1 VRPLGAGRAVGGGV
15 LVRRHI
21 HRSND
26 LDVYEGWCPRRACTV
41 AVKVPRPDRLHD
53 RAVRDALLAEG
64 ELLRRLAHP
73 NIVRAYDVHD
83 GARPAVVLEAIGGE
97 TLGDLVG
104 RLRRRLSGAEIA
116 HLGLHLAAALH
127 YLHGHDVV
135 HRDVKP
141 SNVVAEAGRAKL
153 LDLSIAG
160 PPGRERAGRGTW
172 SNMAPEQARGEHAG
186 PAADVF
192 GLGTVLWEAAAGFG
206 PFDDHDEDLP
216 TACHRAEPV
225 RRHRRLAQ
233 PLAAVIDGCLE
244 PAPEDRPTLAEIR
257 RVLEGAAGVPPR

>member
-1 VRPLGAGRAVGGGV
+1 VRPLGAGRTVGGGV
-15 LVRRHI
+15 VVRRHI

-26 LDVYEGWCPRRACTV
+26 LDVYEGWCPRRACIV
-41 AVKVPRPDRLHD
+41 AVKMPRPDRLRD

-64 ELLRRLAHP
+64 RLLLRLAHP

-83 GARPAVVLEAIGGE
+83 GVRPVVVLEAIGGE

-127 YLHGHDVV
+127 YLHAQDIV

-172 SNMAPEQARGEHAG
+172 SNMAPEQARGEDAG

-192 GLGTVLWEAAAGFG
+192 GLGTVLWEAAVGFG
-206 PFDDHDEDLP
+206 PFGDHDEDLP
-216 TACHRAEPV
+216 TACHRADRV
-225 RRHRRLAQ
+225 GRHRRLAAS
-233 PLAAVIDGCLE
+233 LAVVIDGCLE
-244 PAPEDRPTLAEIR
+244 PVPEDRPALTEVRAS
-257 RVLEGAAGVPPR
+257 LEAVV